1 MQVHKCTE
9 EDRLLSQRLALTVD
23 QRGIVLD
30 TSASP
35 SNLFGFEPQS
45 ELIGLPLAA
54 FINVFEEFRIKQQKQ
69 QQGLKGTTA
78 RAAASSSLSGDRAAN
93 EQYSRLALQIGPG
106 RDAAGSAANGAAS
119 AAAAAGSDDDSILLT
134 LLAHAAHEGSEA
146 CYRVGVRA
154 NPLAADQI
162 GKTAQQQQ
170 AQNGQESGGGSSLL
184 QALGNRRDGRLKPAL
199 MRVDVVDP
207 DWSQEDAAGQGVRF
221 KVQKMLLCLVCP
233 LGEGSLQHTVAGVQE
248 DKVVAMVW
256 QASVYRNWQ
265 SLVCG
270 WGGNDVRARDQ
281 EIEAAEGLMF
291 D

>member
-69 QQGLKGTTA
+69 QQGASSATA
-78 RAAASSSLSGDRAAN
+78 RAAASSSLSGDRTMNA
-93 EQYSRLALQIGPG
+93 QYSRLALQIGPG
-106 RDAAGSAANGAAS
+106 PEPADGSASNGAT
-119 AAAAAGSDDDSILLT
+119 AAAGDDDAILLT

-154 NPLAADQI
+154 SPLASDQI
-162 GKTAQQQQ
+162 GQTASQQQQ
-170 AQNGQESGGGSSLL
+170 TQKGQGSGGGSSLL
-184 QALGNRRDGRLKPAL
+184 QALGNRRDVKLRPAL
-199 MRVDVVDP
+199 MRIDVIDP
-207 DWSQEDAAGQGVRF
+207 DWTQEDAASQGVRF
-221 KVQKMLLCLVCP
+221 KVRNAFPHMWLILVCLP
-233 LGEGSLQHTVAGVQE
+233 KMGKKHCSSQACEHQV
-248 DKVVAMVW
+248 KVMVW
-256 QASVYRNWQ
+256 EASSSVEP
-265 SLVCG
+265 
-270 WGGNDVRARDQ
+270 D
-281 EIEAAEGLMF
+281 
-291 D
+291 